1 MVLGAGHLAA
11 GANDEEGEAKGQE
24 HQHLFHDAAPVCSA
38 QKPSGIRPD
47 PKAAVSAMPVMSM
60 KAKARIAAM
69 FTVITPLQRCLE
81 LFGASA
87 TLWGCRSIKNKQ
99 TIAIAVKYPMRSAA
113 IVISSP
119 TVWNHAAGTGEKLCP
134 TSQQRLGEKWNY
146 SLAHKWPS
154 VSSKLEKTKRRD
166 ASCEL

>member
-1 MVLGAGHLAA
+1 
-11 GANDEEGEAKGQE
+11 
-24 HQHLFHDAAPVCSA
+24 
-38 QKPSGIRPD
+38 
-47 PKAAVSAMPVMSM
+47 M